1 MAFLG
6 DYHTHT
12 VHSHGKGTIEENVV
26 AAINRG
32 LKEVAITDHGFKHLL
47 YNVKRSKWDVI
58 RAEAEE
64 VRKKYPQ
71 INIYLGLETNMNS
84 GGGNIDIIDSD
95 MDKLDLVVC
104 GYHRF
109 VASKSVGDI
118 MRFHIPNL
126 WLDMWGKSTKKRIV
140 KNTDAYIKAIERYDI
155 DIISHMNYGAC
166 VDCVEL
172 AKVCAHYGTLIE
184 LNGKRVNIPDRDLEL
199 IAMTDA
205 EFICDSDAH
214 SVDKVGD
221 MSLGKSVIDR
231 LSLPLSKVANWER
244 IPSFRSRRKKQ
255 EKGQTV

>member
-1 MAFLG
+1 MAFWG

-47 YNVKRSKWDVI
+47 YNVKRSKWDAI